1 MSRVSRLRGPG
12 GPELFDLPREA
23 REVAPGAVHVPDWLS
38 PQEQAELVAQ
48 CRGWSRGDHRM
59 RHYTTSTGGVMSVQ
73 STVLGRTW
81 ELPWAPT
88 ISSPERGA
96 AAGEPKSPRPASGDR
111 RAAAEGSTPDD
122 EAAVGQRLPEALWHL
137 GRRGVAAAYGE
148 EAPEASSFE
157 PTTALVNYYDASA
170 RMGQHQDLD
179 EAGPEP
185 IVSLSLGDSCI
196 FRLGNTES
204 RGRPHQD
211 IVLRSGD
218 LFVFGRQSRWAFH
231 GVPAIRP
238 GTGDPAL
245 GLRHG
250 GRLNI
255 TIRSNVPG
263 KPGRGPQVQ
272 RKRAM
277 AADATGGDRR

>member
-1 MSRVSRLRGPG
+1 M
-12 GPELFDLPREA
+12 
-23 REVAPGAVHVPDWLS
+23 
-38 PQEQAELVAQ
+38 QEQAALVAQ
-48 CRGWSRGDHRM
+48 CRGWSRGEHRM
-59 RHYTTSTGGVMSVQ
+59 RRYTTATGGVMSVQ

-81 ELPWAPT
+81 EKPWAPSV
-88 ISSPERGA
+88 SSPGGA
-96 AAGEPKSPRPASGDR
+96 SGRSPAPRPIRTDGGEGPADESFDR
-111 RAAAEGSTPDD
+111 TDADG
-122 EAAVGQRLPEALWHL
+122 AVGQRLPAALWDL

-148 EAPEASSFE
+148 DALEAASFE
-157 PTTALVNYYDASA
+157 PTTALVNYYDTSA

-185 IVSLSLGDSCI
+185 VVSLSLGDSCI

-204 RGRPHQD
+204 RGQPYQD

-255 TIRSNVPG
+255 TIRSNIPG
-263 KPGRGPQVQ
+263 RPGRGPQRERRRTVSFE
-272 RKRAM
+272 AM
-277 AADATGGDRR
+277 GDDQTGSVTG

>member
-1 MSRVSRLRGPG
+1 
-12 GPELFDLPREA
+12 
-23 REVAPGAVHVPDWLS
+23 
-38 PQEQAELVAQ
+38 
-48 CRGWSRGDHRM
+48 
-59 RHYTTSTGGVMSVQ
+59 MSVQ

-88 ISSPERGA
+88 IPSSGGGA
-96 AAGEPKSPRPASGDR
+96 AGGESTTPRPDTADR
-111 RAAAEGSTPDD
+111 SAVAEGGAPDED
-122 EAAVGQRLPEALWHL
+122 AAVGQRLPAALWHL
-137 GRRGVAAAYGE
+137 GRRGVAAAYGDD
-148 EAPEASSFE
+148 APEASSFE

-185 IVSLSLGDSCI
+185 IVSISLGDSCI

-204 RGRPHQD
+204 RGQPYQD

-238 GTGDPAL
+238 GTGDPEL

-272 RKRAM
+272 RRRPLI
-277 AADATGGDRR
+277 ADVIDGERR

>member
-1 MSRVSRLRGPG
+1 MSRVSRLKGPG
-12 GPELFDLPREA
+12 GPELFDLPRET
-23 REVAPGAVHVPDWLS
+23 REVAPGAVHVPGWLS
-38 PQEQAELVAQ
+38 AQEQSALVAQ
-48 CRGWSRGDHRM
+48 CRDWSRGEHRM
-59 RHYTTSTGGVMSVQ
+59 RHHTTATGGVMSVQ

-81 ELPWAPT
+81 ELPWAPSV
-88 ISSPERGA
+88 SSSSGSGL
-96 AAGEPKSPRPASGDR
+96 AAGEAPPRPGPGSSGEQAEEGVPGD
-111 RAAAEGSTPDD
+111 AAAS
-122 EAAVGQRLPEALWHL
+122 GQRLPSQLWDL
-137 GRRGVAAAYGE
+137 GRRAVAAAYGE

-196 FRLGNTES
+196 FRLGNTET
-204 RGRPHQD
+204 RGQPYQD

-238 GTGDPAL
+238 GTGDPSL

-255 TIRSNVPG
+255 TIRSHVPG
-263 KPGRGPQVQ
+263 KPGRGPQ
-272 RKRAM
+272 RE
-277 AADATGGDRR
+277 RRR

>member
-1 MSRVSRLRGPG
+1 MKRARSRS
-12 GPELFDLPREA
+12 
-23 REVAPGAVHVPDWLS
+23 
-38 PQEQAELVAQ
+38 
-48 CRGWSRGDHRM
+48 C
-59 RHYTTSTGGVMSVQ
+59 
-73 STVLGRTW
+73 
-81 ELPWAPT
+81 
-88 ISSPERGA
+88 
-96 AAGEPKSPRPASGDR
+96 
-111 RAAAEGSTPDD
+111 
-122 EAAVGQRLPEALWHL
+122 
-137 GRRGVAAAYGE
+137 
-148 EAPEASSFE
+148 
-157 PTTALVNYYDASA
+157 
-170 RMGQHQDLD
+170 
-179 EAGPEP
+179 
-185 IVSLSLGDSCI
+185 LSLGDSCI

-204 RGRPHQD
+204 RGRPYQD